1 MIFLKKMLEIPIEI
15 IIDLINNTD
24 FLELIVLFIKNISC
38 RFYVRLSNNIL
49 FIKIYDNILLLT
61 N

>member
-15 IIDLINNTD
+15 VIDLINNTD
-24 FLELIVLFIKNISC
+24 FLELIVLFINNISC

>member
-1 MIFLKKMLEIPIEI
+1 MLEIPIEI
-15 IIDLINNTD
+15 VIDLINNTD
-24 FLELIVLFIKNISC
+24 FLELIVLFINNISC